1 MVDSAEVDI
10 PYKGDDKTPTVKKSH
25 ENLAMVSDQRQF
37 FKQKKS
43 LWTRFGDFF
52 CFASKHSYRR
62 HQTSSQ
68 IVSANSLMYS
78 NIDSCAQSIVK
89 GQQAECSTR
98 TLNTQSCSAKNCIHS
113 QRKDNSLP
121 TDSKGKLNSS
131 GELHRQQQSSSVQA
145 NRGCLHTCLETDS
158 TWFELGERKKAKKKK
173 QSEAFGLDKITTP
186 NWFSCSA

>member
-1 MVDSAEVDI
+1 
-10 PYKGDDKTPTVKKSH
+10 
-25 ENLAMVSDQRQF
+25 
-37 FKQKKS
+37 
-43 LWTRFGDFF
+43 
-52 CFASKHSYRR
+52 
-62 HQTSSQ
+62 
-68 IVSANSLMYS
+68 MYS

-145 NRGCLHTCLETDS
+145 DRGCLHTCLETDS

-186 NWFSCSA
+186 KWFSCSA